1 MPAQKPAPAPLLVE
15 ARGPL
20 TPEEVAAKTGMPLG
34 AVYLVLPR
42 RAGAR

>member
-1 MPAQKPAPAPLLVE
+1 MSAKPARPAIE

-34 AVYLVLPR
+34 AVLLVLRPPGR
-42 RAGAR
+42 R